1 MCLLPSIIIASFEKK
16 KDLKKEIFQKK
27 VNSLSVPTSIS
38 LTLIQQKF

>member
-1 MCLLPSIIIASFEKK
+1 MCLLPSIIIASFKK